1 MRKSQALDALFPR
14 VRQALLAA
22 TVLHPDRW
30 WYLSD
35 LAKHLRVRP
44 SSLQREL
51 AALVDAGILRR
62 RRDGNRVYFQPN
74 PDCPFL
80 PELQGLLVKT
90 AGVVETL
97 REALSR
103 FATRLDWAFVYG
115 SVARAEELAASDV
128 DLMLIGRVGLAELTP
143 ALRHAEGRL
152 GRAVNPT
159 VYTREEFATK
169 LHAGHHFLKAVLDGE
184 KLFVLGD
191 PHELAAIAHGPPGAA
206 AHAEPPR
213 ARRPAGRRRA

>member
-1 MRKSQALDALFPR
+1 
-14 VRQALLAA
+14 
-22 TVLHPDRW
+22 VLHPDRW

-35 LAKHLRVRP
+35 LAKHLHVRP

-90 AGVVETL
+90 VGVVDIL
-97 REALSR
+97 REVLGR
-103 FATRLDWAFVYG
+103 FTKRIDCAFVYG
-115 SVARAEELAASDV
+115 SVARAEELATSDV
-128 DLMLIGRVGLAELTP
+128 DVMIIGQIGLADLTP
-143 ALRHAEGRL
+143 ALRRAEARL
-152 GRAVNPT
+152 GRPVNPT
-159 VYTREEFATK
+159 LYTRAEFATK

-184 KLFVLGD
+184 KLSVLGD
-191 PHELAAIAHGPPGAA
+191 PHDLAAAPHHPPGAA
-206 AHAEPPR
+206 THDQPPR
-213 ARRPAGRRRA
+213 TRRPAGRRRA